1 MQVVLWHVS
10 FEVKK
15 ESTEAQE
22 MRKSFWEKNERE
34 KETRPMIAERKGETA
49 AQRLNGSCRLSE
61 GMKIEQPTQD
71 AVDAFPGL

>member
-1 MQVVLWHVS
+1 MP
-10 FEVKK
+10 
-15 ESTEAQE
+15 
-22 MRKSFWEKNERE
+22 R
-34 KETRPMIAERKGETA
+34 IAERKGETA